1 MMYASAVML
10 NWKHAR
16 YCIRQG
22 LYRRMPVHACK
33 QLLLQL
39 VKGECLI
46 KFKTDP
52 VDPFYA
58 PYWEGR
64 ARFFEFQ
71 VDTLR
76 WEARFP

>member
-1 MMYASAVML
+1 
-10 NWKHAR
+10 
-16 YCIRQG
+16 
-22 LYRRMPVHACK
+22 MPVYACK

-71 VDTLR
+71 VRCGRGAL
-76 WEARFP
+76 FPQGAVSQFLKFAHVAVL